1 MVSGKTLLLVGL
13 YVGLFVSGL
22 NQSIV
27 GTAMPRIVGQLGGFA
42 LYAWVTVAY
51 GIAFLIRGTAS
62 RADVGFLSYL
72 LGGLLS
78 FVLFFAVLILV
89 RKPIFARSPPRR
101 RGVLSSLTDA
111 MRRIASGDFEI
122 GDLDI
127 NSAAEIPAGGGLEKK
142 AMSSLGEMTEA
153 LKKMDEM
160 RREFVSNVSHEIQSP
175 LASIRGFAQ
184 ILHDEELPPEQ
195 RRRYLDIIE
204 SESDRLSR
212 LADNLLKLSALDS
225 RALEIERKD
234 FKLDAQLRSVI
245 VAYEPAWKAKGIEV
259 EAELEPIAIAADEE
273 LLRQVWGNLLH
284 NAIKFTPSG
293 GRIRVSCGSEG
304 ENAIVAIADTG
315 IGIAAEDLDFV
326 FDRFFKA
333 DRSRSFAEDAG
344 NGLGLSIAQ
353 RIVERHGGKLIVESE
368 GLGKGATFRASIPV
382 CPIIAVAS
390 YSERFRKP
398 GLV

>member
-1 MVSGKTLLLVGL
+1 MKARYPIAIAGL
-13 YVGLFVSGL
+13 
-22 NQSIV
+22 
-27 GTAMPRIVGQLGGFA
+27 TAFCAMGASLSYA
-42 LYAWVTVAY
+42 LAL
-51 GIAFLIRGTAS
+51 LIRGA
-62 RADVGFLSYL
+62 ANQAGVDFLSYL
-72 LGGLLS
+72 FGSCLS
-78 FVLFFAVLILV
+78 FALFFALLILL
-89 RKPIFARSPPRR
+89 RKPIFARSLPRR
-101 RGVLSSLTDA
+101 RGVLSSLTEA

-127 NSAAEIPAGGGLEKK
+127 NGAAELPVGGGLEKN

-184 ILHDEELPPEQ
+184 ILHDEGLDPEQ
-195 RRRYLDIIE
+195 RRGYLDIIE

-212 LADNLLKLSALDS
+212 LGDNLLKLSALDS
-225 RALEIERKD
+225 HAQEIERKD

-245 VAYEPAWKAKGIEV
+245 VAYEPAWKAKGIDV

-293 GRIRVSCGSEG
+293 GRIKVSCSSDGG
-304 ENAIVAIADTG
+304 NAIVAIADTG

-326 FDRFFKA
+326 FDRFFKS
-333 DRSRSFAEDAG
+333 DRSRSFAEGAG

-368 GLGKGATFRASIPV
+368 GLGKGATFRASFPV
-382 CPIIAVAS
+382 FPIIAVVS
-390 YSERFRKP
+390 NSERFRKP
-398 GLV
+398 GLA